1 LKETVGYIFPIQ
13 HLQPIF
19 QKKKKKVAIIKEK
32 KPACE
37 SKRGLLVQQPKVTK

>member
-1 LKETVGYIFPIQ
+1 LKETVGYIFPMQ

-19 QKKKKKVAIIKEK
+19 QKKKTAIIKEK

>member
-1 LKETVGYIFPIQ
+1 LKETVGYIFPMQ

-19 QKKKKKVAIIKEK
+19 QKKKAAIIKEK

-37 SKRGLLVQQPKVTK
+37 SKRELLVQQPKVTK